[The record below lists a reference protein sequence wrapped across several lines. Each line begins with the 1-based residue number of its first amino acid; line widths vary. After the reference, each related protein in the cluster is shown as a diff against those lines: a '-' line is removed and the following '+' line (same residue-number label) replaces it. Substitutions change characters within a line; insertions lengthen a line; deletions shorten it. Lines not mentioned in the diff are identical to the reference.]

1 MAKAKIKALP
11 KRRRATKAKKSG
23 RKKSISLTQLA
34 IKQIELMLI
43 AEYQCQGKVL
53 PEPAR
58 LRRLAE
64 RFHRKHFDN

>member
-11 KRRRATKAKKSG
+11 RKRKAAKPKG
-23 RKKSISLTQLA
+23 GPSISLTELA

-43 AEYQCQGKVL
+43 AEYQCQSKPL
-53 PEPAR
+53 PEPAQ

-64 RFHRKHFDN
+64 RFHKKHFG